1 MTRRSTSSAP
11 RPAPKAPST
20 PARPGIVHQG
30 KTGGNKGGNS
40 VVRYGDKKGK

>member
-1 MTRRSTSSAP
+1 MAKRTSSAP

-30 KTGGNKGGNS
+30 KVGA
-40 VVRYGDKKGK
+40 DKGKGSTQWSLIG